1 MSDTQTKQVGDLSVT
16 VDRTLCIGAAS
27 CVAVAP
33 QAFELDDQAIA
44 IILDT
49 ADQEDRDTLLD
60 SARSC
65 PVYAIIITDKDG
77 NQLHP

>member
-65 PVYAIIITDKDG
+65 PVDAIIITDKDG

>member
-1 MSDTQTKQVGDLSVT
+1 MSNTQTKQVGDLSVT
-16 VDRTLCIGAAS
+16 VDRSLCIGAAS

-44 IILDT
+44 IILDS
-49 ADQEDRDTLLD
+49 AGQESSDTLLD

-65 PVYAIIITDKDG
+65 PVDAIIITDKDG
-77 NQLHP
+77 KQLHP

>member
-1 MSDTQTKQVGDLSVT
+1 MSDTKTKQVGDLSIT
-16 VDRTLCIGAAS
+16 VDRSLCIGATS

-49 ADQEDRDTLLD
+49 ADQESRDSLLD
-60 SARSC
+60 AARSC
-65 PVYAIIITDKDG
+65 PVDAIIITDKDG
-77 NQLHP
+77 KQLHP

>member
-16 VDRTLCIGAAS
+16 VDRSLCIGAAS

-33 QAFELDDQAIA
+33 RAFELDDKAIA

-49 ADQEDRDTLLD
+49 ADQEDRGTLLD

-65 PVYAIIITDKDG
+65 PVDAIIITDKSG
-77 NQLHP
+77 KQLHP

>member
-1 MSDTQTKQVGDLSVT
+1 MSDTKTRQVGDLSVT
-16 VDRTLCIGAAS
+16 VDRSLCIGAAS

-49 ADQEDRDTLLD
+49 ADQESSDSLLD
-60 SARSC
+60 AARSC
-65 PVYAIIITDKDG
+65 PVDAIIITDKDG
-77 NQLHP
+77 KQLHP